1 MERLIAVKSWLF
13 SENDH
18 SRIELHEGGMDSM
31 DNRPIGVFD
40 SGLGGLTVV
49 KELMRELPK
58 ERIVYFG
65 DTARIPYGTR
75 SREIVTR
82 YSSQSIRFL
91 LSKNV
96 KMAVIACNTVSAGS
110 FEPLSASFD
119 LPLVSVI
126 QPGATAAAKATQNG
140 RVGVIGTS
148 GTIRSKAYP
157 HAIRSIRPDI
167 TVYDQACPL
176 FVPIAEEGWGNT
188 EVARLTAE
196 RYLQGIRQKEV
207 DTLVL
212 GCTHYPLL
220 EGILSSVMGSEV
232 RLINPAVNTARQV
245 REMLQGVNQLSQS
258 KVEPGIEFYVSD
270 FGQNF
275 QTIGSH
281 FLGKK
286 IQAQCIDI
294 EEY

>member
-1 MERLIAVKSWLF
+1 
-13 SENDH
+13 
-18 SRIELHEGGMDSM
+18 M

-176 FVPIAEEGWGNT
+176 FVPTQRKDGEYRGRSSDGGTLPAGNQT
-188 EVARLTAE
+188 ERGGHAGA
-196 RYLQGIRQKEV
+196 
-207 DTLVL
+207 
-212 GCTHYPLL
+212 GCTYYPLL
-220 EGILSSVMGSEV
+220 EGILSSVMGS
-232 RLINPAVNTARQV
+232 R
-245 REMLQGVNQLSQS
+245 
-258 KVEPGIEFYVSD
+258 FD
-270 FGQNF
+270 
-275 QTIGSH
+275 
-281 FLGKK
+281 
-286 IQAQCIDI
+286 
-294 EEY
+294 

>member
-1 MERLIAVKSWLF
+1 
-13 SENDH
+13 
-18 SRIELHEGGMDSM
+18 M

-49 KELMRELPK
+49 KEIIKELPG
-58 ERIVYFG
+58 ENIVYFG

-96 KMAVIACNTVSAGS
+96 KIAVIACNTVSACCFEILSDS
-110 FEPLSASFD
+110 FN

-126 QPGATAAAKATQNG
+126 QPGARAAAEATRNG

-157 HAIRSIRPDI
+157 DAIRAINPDI
-167 TVYDQACPL
+167 KVFDQACTL
-176 FVPIAEEGWGNT
+176 FVPIAEEGWSNT
-188 EVARLTAE
+188 EVARYTAE
-196 RYLQGIRQKEV
+196 RYLQVFKQQKV

-220 EGILSSVMGSEV
+220 EKTIASVLNSDV
-232 RLINPAVNTARQV
+232 RLVNPAVNTAHRV
-245 REMLQGVNQLSQS
+245 KEILKSSNQLNNGQ
-258 KVEPGIEFYVSD
+258 EHPGIEFYVSD
-270 FGQNF
+270 FGQGF
-275 QTIGSH
+275 QTIGGR
-281 FLGKK
+281 FLGRE
-286 IQAQCIDI
+286 IQAKCIDI

>member
-1 MERLIAVKSWLF
+1 
-13 SENDH
+13 
-18 SRIELHEGGMDSM
+18 M

-49 KELMRELPK
+49 KELMRELP
-58 ERIVYFG
+58 EENIVYFG

-75 SREIVTR
+75 SRDIVTR

-110 FEPLSASFD
+110 FEPLSALFD

-126 QPGATAAAKATQNG
+126 QPGAYAAAKATRNG

-157 HAIRSIRPDI
+157 NAIKGIRPDT
-167 TVYDQACPL
+167 TVFDQACTL
-176 FVPIAEEGWGNT
+176 FVPIAEEGWGDT
-188 EVARLTAE
+188 EIARLTAQ
-196 RYLQGIRQKEV
+196 RYLQGIKQQEV

-220 EGILSSVMGSEV
+220 ENIISSVMGSKV
-232 RLINPAVNTARQV
+232 GLINPAVYTAR
-245 REMLQGVNQLSQS
+245 RAGKMLKDRDQLNESRA
-258 KVEPGIEFYVSD
+258 VPCIEFYVSD

-275 QTIGSH
+275 QTIGGH

-286 IQAQCIDI
+286 IQARCIDI